1 MIVPHVRN
9 HAHIGLQN
17 AMLRTSFD
25 IRAAMP
31 CTRSPDFRILGGSTA
46 QNADLFFN
54 IGFAS
59 AVQRLF
65 IAGNIYCHRIRTCS
79 FAEYP
84 QTACPQA
91 GLDQPTDRRFP
102 SCAVYMHHV
111 TQGRAAFR
119 RIPPLY
125 PKSQAPEK
133 PKRRI
138 VILSIKHLRFYR
150 SEEPFS

>member
-1 MIVPHVRN
+1 MIVPHIRN

-17 AMLRTSFD
+17 AMLRTALIFGLQCHALD
-25 IRAAMP
+25 HQN
-31 CTRSPDFRILGGSTA
+31 FRILGGSTA
-46 QNADLFFN
+46 QNADLLFN

-59 AVQRLF
+59 AAQRLF
-65 IAGNIYCHRIRTCS
+65 IAGNIYRHRIRTCS

-84 QTACPQA
+84 QSACPQS

-125 PKSQAPEK
+125 PKSQTPEK
-133 PKRRI
+133 P
-138 VILSIKHLRFYR
+138 
-150 SEEPFS
+150 